1 MTSLEA
7 RTGGRILVDQLRIQ
21 GCDRIF
27 TVPGESFLAVLDAL
41 HDTPEIDTIVCRQ
54 EGGVAYMADA
64 DGKMTGRPGIA
75 FVTRGP
81 GATNAS
87 AGVHVA
93 FQDST
98 PMILF
103 IGDVARGDRDREGF
117 QEIDFPAFFA
127 PIAKWAARIE
137 DARRIPEY
145 VARAYRVATAGRPGP
160 VVLALPEDMLRDE
173 VEVADRPCIPPL
185 AEEPDP
191 GAVQAMFELLKEA
204 ADPVAI
210 VGGADWSPRASHHFA
225 NFAFRYGIPVAAA
238 FRRQDAI
245 CNTCQVYA
253 GQLGYGPNPK
263 LQQRIRDADLILA
276 VGPRLGEA
284 TTDGYTL
291 ITPDHPGQTLV
302 HVHPDPNELGRVYHA
317 DLPICAD
324 MGEFA
329 EMVDEWIDPDLVR
342 FSCGEEAHAEWLEW
356 SEPKPRDGVK
366 LDLGPCVAAMR
377 EKLPDNTI
385 ICNGAGNFSGWW
397 HRYWRY
403 GPMPTQLA
411 PTSGTMGY
419 GLPAAV
425 AAALRFKD
433 RPVVCVAGD
442 GDFLMNGQELATAAQ
457 YGADLLVI
465 LVDNSQLRH
474 HPHAPGA
481 RISGADQRDRA
492 QEPRLRGARPR
503 LRRLGGNGRDH
514 RGFHARARRG
524 AEAQRHPPPPL
535 QDRRRADQ
543 QRDDGFA
550 VEGTVEGLAILPQIS
565 GGGGPHVVRWR
576 GLSALEEVP
585 STSFAG
591 APPLQM
597 QGRIIKARTDRS
609 RLRPAAARPAAE

>member
-1 MTSLEA
+1 MIK
-7 RTGGRILVDQLRIQ
+7 RTGGQVLVDQLKIQ

-41 HDTPEIDTIVCRQ
+41 HDTPEIELIVCRQ

-64 DGKMTGRPGIA
+64 DGKMTGRPGVA

-87 AGVHVA
+87 GGVHVA
-93 FQDST
+93 LQDST

-103 IGDVARGDRDREGF
+103 IGDVARGDRGREGF
-117 QEIDFPAFFA
+117 QEIDFPAFFG

-145 VARAYRVATAGRPGP
+145 VARAYRVATVGRPGP
-160 VVLALPEDMLRDE
+160 VILALPEDMLRDE
-173 VEVADRPCIPPL
+173 VEVRDRPRVPPL
-185 AEEPDP
+185 CEEPDP
-191 GAVQAMFELLKEA
+191 GAIQAMFELLKEA
-204 ADPVAI
+204 ASPIAI
-210 VGGADWSPRASHHFA
+210 VGGADWSPRAAHHFA

-245 CNTCQVYA
+245 DNDCGVYA
-253 GQLGYGPNPK
+253 GNLGYGPNPK

-276 VGPRLGEA
+276 IGPRLGEA

-291 ITPDHPGQTLV
+291 ITPDHPDQTLV
-302 HVHPDPNELGRVYHA
+302 HVHPDPNELGSVYHA

-329 EMVDEWIDPDLVR
+329 EMLDEWIDPDLVR
-342 FSCGEEAHAEWLEW
+342 FSAGEEAHEEWVNW
-356 SEPKPRDGVK
+356 SDPSPRKGVK
-366 LDLGPCVAAMR
+366 LDLGPCVRAMR
-377 EKLPDNTI
+377 DTLPANTI

-403 GPMPTQLA
+403 SCMPSQLA

-457 YGADLLVI
+457 YEADILVI
-465 LVDNSQLRH
+465 VADNGSYGTIRMHQERDY
-474 HPHAPGA
+474 PK
-481 RISGADQRDRA
+481 RISGT
-492 QEPRLRGARPR
+492 ELRNPDFAA
-503 LRRLGGNGRDH
+503 L
-514 RGFHARARRG
+514 ARAFG
-524 AEAQRHPPPPL
+524 GWAE
-535 QDRRRADQ
+535 
-543 QRDDGFA
+543 
-550 VEGTVEGLAILPQIS
+550 TVERTEDFA
-565 GGGGPHVVRWR
+565 
-576 GLSALEEVP
+576 SALE
-585 STSFAG
+585 
-591 APPLQM
+591 
-597 QGRIIKARTDRS
+597 
-609 RLRPAAARPAAE
+609 AARKRKGIRLIHCKTDVEQITNATTITKLREKAKA

>member
-1 MTSLEA
+1 MTK
-7 RTGGRILVDQLRIQ
+7 RTGGRILVDQLKIQ

-41 HDTPEIDTIVCRQ
+41 HDTTEIDLVVCRQ
-54 EGGVAYMADA
+54 EGGAAYMADA
-64 DGKMTGRPGIA
+64 DGKMTGRPGVA

-87 AGVHVA
+87 GGVHVA

-103 IGDVARGDRDREGF
+103 IGDVGRGDRDREAF
-117 QEIDFPAFFA
+117 QEIDFPAFFG

-160 VVLALPEDMLRDE
+160 VVLALPEDMLRDD
-173 VEVADRPCIPPL
+173 VEVPDRPRVPPL

-191 GAVQAMFELLKEA
+191 GAIQAMFELLKDSA
-204 ADPVAI
+204 SPMAI

-225 NFAFRYGIPVAAA
+225 NFAFRHGIPTATA

-245 CNTCQVYA
+245 ANSCGIYA

-291 ITPDHPGQTLV
+291 ITPDHPGQILI
-302 HVHPDPNELGRVYHA
+302 HVHPDPNELGRVYYS

-329 EMVDEWIDPDLVR
+329 EMADEWSDPELVR
-342 FSCGEEAHAEWLEW
+342 FSTGEEAHKEWIDW

-366 LDLGPCVAAMR
+366 LDIGPCVKTMR
-377 EKLPDNTI
+377 DKLPENTI
-385 ICNGAGNFSGWW
+385 VCNGAGNFSGWW

-403 GPMPTQLA
+403 GAMPTQLA

-419 GLPAAV
+419 GVPAAV

-433 RPVVCVAGD
+433 RPVVAVAGD

-457 YGADLLVI
+457 YDADLFVI
-465 LVDNSQLRH
+465 LVDNRSYGTIRMHQERDY
-474 HPHAPGA
+474 PK
-481 RISGADQRDRA
+481 RISGTDLQNPDFAA
-492 QEPRLRGARPR
+492 L
-503 LRRLGGNGRDH
+503 
-514 RGFHARARRG
+514 ARAYG
-524 AEAQRHPPPPL
+524 GWAEPVEKT
-535 QDRRRADQ
+535 AD
-543 QRDDGFA
+543 FA
-550 VEGTVEGLAILPQIS
+550 PALDKALKRKGIRLIHCKTDVEQIS
-565 GGGGPHVVRWR
+565 NATTIAKLR
-576 GLSALEEVP
+576 A
-585 STSFAG
+585 
-591 APPLQM
+591 
-597 QGRIIKARTDRS
+597 KAKR
-609 RLRPAAARPAAE
+609 A